1 MSNLD
6 FLSIPI
12 GKYIEINL
20 EFGAKL
26 KSPPKIFG
34 VNYFLRGADGKFLN
48 EKNDKKVWLKWMEKR
63 VHGEL
68 KAIKT
73 PIGYVPLYDDLK
85 VLFKEHLNKDYVYED
100 YLKQFTIR
108 VNENLSKIER
118 LRKIYSELKF
128 VPQTVFKLYNEE
140 EARLKEAQVKFGDYI
155 TPDKFEVAA

>member
-1 MSNLD
+1 
-6 FLSIPI
+6 
-12 GKYIEINL
+12 
-20 EFGAKL
+20 
-26 KSPPKIFG
+26 
-34 VNYFLRGADGKFLN
+34 
-48 EKNDKKVWLKWMEKR
+48 MEKR

-140 EARLKEAQVKFGDYI
+140 EARLKEAQAKFGDYI